1 MAKIHSKERVIEY
14 AVDFK
19 IKVVEL
25 TEKLDAD
32 TIQIAEILGLHP
44 VMVYRWRQE
53 YRKGKFVATPTRRI
67 HMTKE
72 EAEPKLDET
81 RSEELARLRKE
92 VAALKKENDFLKKWE
107 QYLKDQKQADSDS

>member
-1 MAKIHSKERVIEY
+1 MAKIRSKERVIEY

-19 IKVVEL
+19 IKVEEL

-53 YRKGKFVATPTRRI
+53 YREGKFVATP
-67 HMTKE
+67 
-72 EAEPKLDET
+72 DET
-81 RSEELARLRKE
+81 HPHDKRRS
-92 VAALKKENDFLKKWE
+92 
-107 QYLKDQKQADSDS
+107 

>member
-25 TEKLDAD
+25 TDKLDAD

-44 VMVYRWRQE
+44 VMVYR
-53 YRKGKFVATPTRRI
+53 
-67 HMTKE
+67 
-72 EAEPKLDET
+72 
-81 RSEELARLRKE
+81 
-92 VAALKKENDFLKKWE
+92 
-107 QYLKDQKQADSDS
+107 

>member
-1 MAKIHSKERVIEY
+1 MAKIHSKQRVIEY

-25 TEKLDAD
+25 TDKLDVETAE
-32 TIQIAEILGLHP
+32 IAEILGLHP

-53 YRKGKFVATPTRRI
+53 YREGKLIATPTRRI

-72 EAEPKLDET
+72 EAEPRHDET
-81 RSEELARLRKE
+81 KGEELARLRKE

-107 QYLKDQKQADSDS
+107 KYLKDQKQPDSDS

>member
-1 MAKIHSKERVIEY
+1 MATIHSEERCIEY

-25 TEKLDAD
+25 SEKLDAD
-32 TIQIAEILGLHP
+32 AIKIAEIFGLHP
-44 VMVYRWRQE
+44 VMVYRWRQV
-53 YRKGKFVATPTRRI
+53 YREGKFVATPTRRI

-72 EAEPKLDET
+72 EAEPKPDET
-81 RSEELARLRKE
+81 RNEELARLRE
-92 VAALKKENDFLKKWE
+92 EIAALKKENDFLKKWE

>member
-1 MAKIHSKERVIEY
+1 M
-14 AVDFK
+14 
-19 IKVVEL
+19 VEL

-32 TIQIAEILGLHP
+32 AIKIAEILGLHP

-53 YRKGKFVATPTRRI
+53 YREGKFVATSPRRI

-72 EAEPKLDET
+72 EAEPKSDET
-81 RSEELARLRKE
+81 RGEELARLTKE
-92 VAALKKENDFLKKWE
+92 VAALKNENDFLKKWE